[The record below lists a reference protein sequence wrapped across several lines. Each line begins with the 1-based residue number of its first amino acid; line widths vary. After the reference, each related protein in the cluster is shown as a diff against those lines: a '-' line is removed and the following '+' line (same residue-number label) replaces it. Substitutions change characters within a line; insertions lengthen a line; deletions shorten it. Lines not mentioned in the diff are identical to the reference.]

1 MAPWPA
7 SEAAVAAPV
16 AMRPLRCCVAARR
29 RETADTWTLELEPES
44 GAEELAARFGPG
56 QFAMLYAF
64 GIGEAPIS
72 VSAIERGQLVHTVR
86 EVGAVTSAICAAEPG
101 AVLGLRGPFG
111 TSWPVA
117 AATGADVVI
126 VAGGVGLAP
135 LRPALQHVLANR
147 EEYGRLVVLYGGR
160 RPDELLFRDEL
171 EAWAARDD
179 LELGV
184 TVDAADAGWTGR
196 VGVVTKLVER
206 AGFDPEAAVAMV
218 CGPEVMMR
226 FAVAA
231 LGDRGLSADRVHVSL
246 ERNMKCAVGLCG
258 HCQLGTV
265 LICRDGAV
273 FPYPT
278 VERLMRVREL

>member
-7 SEAAVAAPV
+7 PEAAVAAPV
-16 AMRPLRCCVAARR
+16 AMRPLRCRVAARR
-29 RETADTWTLELEPES
+29 RETADTWTLELEPE
-44 GAEELAARFGPG
+44 GDAAELASRFGPG

-72 VSAIERGQLVHTVR
+72 VSSIEGDRVVHTVR
-86 EVGAVTSAICAAEPG
+86 AVGKVTSAICAAEPG

-117 AATGADVVI
+117 AAAGADVVI

-135 LRPALQHVLANR
+135 LRPALAHVLAHR
-147 EEYGRLVVLYGGR
+147 ADYGRLVLLYGGR
-160 RPDELLFRDEL
+160 RPEELLFREEL
-171 EAWAARDD
+171 EAWAGRDD

-184 TVDAADAGWTGR
+184 TVDAAGAGWTGR
-196 VGVVTKLVER
+196 VGVVTKLVKR
-206 AGFDPEAAVAMV
+206 AGFDPGAAVAMV
-218 CGPEVMMR
+218 CGPELMMR

-231 LGDRGLSADRVHVSL
+231 LGDRGLPAERVHVSL

-273 FPYPT
+273 FPYPA
-278 VERLMRVREL
+278 VEPLMRVREL